1 MDGSA
6 SSIER
11 HHMQRTSLHRIAP
24 AAVVGV
30 VALAL
35 VAATS
40 AWSAATNP
48 TAKATPRPAA
58 VTISGGMTTDARDH
72 GRPVVLIAA
81 ALGVPTEVFRTAFS
95 GVRPAD
101 PSAGPTGEEA
111 QANKAALLAVLA
123 PYGVTN
129 ERLDEVSN
137 YYRYNGSAGETWKH
151 QSATARATVRNGK
164 VVAITITRAGR
175 GYTSAPTIRVA
186 GYPKLRVVAKLRFT
200 TNLATNGSIASA
212 TVAG

>member
-1 MDGSA
+1 MHA
-6 SSIER
+6 ST
-11 HHMQRTSLHRIAP
+11 QRSLTSVAL
-24 AAVVGV
+24 VGV
-30 VALAL
+30 VAFALAL
-35 VAATS
+35 AAATS
-40 AWSAATNP
+40 AWAAARP
-48 TAKATPRPAA
+48 TAKAGATRAGS
-58 VTISGGMTTDARDH
+58 VTISGGMTTDQRDH

-95 GVRPAD
+95 GVTPAD
-101 PSAGPTGEEA
+101 PGAGPTGEEA
-111 QANKAALLAVLA
+111 QANKAALMRVLA

-151 QSATARATVRNGK
+151 QSATARATVRNGR
-164 VVAITITRAGR
+164 VVAVTITRAGR

-200 TNLATNGSIASA
+200 TDLATNGSVASA
-212 TVAG
+212 RVVG